1 MNREREPE
9 GSRSTGA
16 RLSIANAVLLA
27 CMPHVVITIF
37 DGFFKESIYR
47 VSALAFWSF
56 DCFKFVVV
64 TVVAV
69 IWLYRKFSIAP
80 ASYGFKSIS
89 KSGGWIRT
97 IGSTIIF
104 TVVLFFIYREA
115 QSMAWNLLRP
125 TPIDDF
131 YKSIIPDGLLQY
143 PVVLYYALTAGFTE
157 EIFFRALP
165 LLYVQRRFGAG
176 KALGWYVI
184 ITSLL
189 FAVAH
194 WENGPHEVIATFIFG
209 VVACLFYLKLKSIW
223 PVIAGHTLIDFWF
236 FI

>member
-1 MNREREPE
+1 MNRESKAD
-9 GSRSTGA
+9 GSRSPGA
-16 RLSIANAVLLA
+16 RLGIANAVLLG
-27 CMPHVVITIF
+27 CLPHVAITIF

-47 VSALAFWSF
+47 HSALAFWMF

-64 TVVAV
+64 TVAAV
-69 IWLYRKFSIAP
+69 IWLYRSYSIAP
-80 ASYGFKSIS
+80 AAYGFKSIS
-89 KSGGWIRT
+89 KSGGWLRT
-97 IGSTIIF
+97 IGATIFLTI
-104 TVVLFFIYREA
+104 VLYFIYREA
-115 QSMAWNLLRP
+115 QSMAWNILRP

-131 YKSIIPDGLLQY
+131 YKSIIPDGWLQY

-165 LLYVQRRFGAG
+165 LLYVESRFGAG
-176 KALGWYVI
+176 KALWWYVI
-184 ITSLL
+184 VTSVL

-209 VVACLFYLKLKSIW
+209 VVASLFYLKLKSIW
-223 PVIAGHTLIDFWF
+223 PVIVGHTLIDFWF